1 MVYFSGLDDLDRT
14 HQLCELADQ
23 RGLEVGIFTGYMKYD
38 FAFIAANPELSM
50 ISAQDTLDQDGLSTR
65 TWGCP
70 WQPRMKERYYEN
82 LRKISTYPGM
92 MQIDLNDEAMLG
104 DGCYCQVCR
113 EAYDQEI
120 GGEIPCRPD
129 PVLEDW
135 QDPVWRGFMAWRI
148 LRWTDLHREMSEVV
162 RVVIPDI

>member
-70 WQPRMKERYYEN
+70 WQPNE
-82 LRKISTYPGM
+82 G
-92 MQIDLNDEAMLG
+92 A
-104 DGCYCQVCR
+104 
-113 EAYDQEI
+113 
-120 GGEIPCRPD
+120 
-129 PVLEDW
+129 
-135 QDPVWRGFMAWRI
+135 I
-148 LRWTDLHREMSEVV
+148 LRESAKNLDVPRHDANRPE
-162 RVVIPDI
+162 R